1 MKHRLKFLKLHS
13 STSKTDV
20 IQIGLFAS
28 SKNERGGVNV
38 ILKYKREKTYQTMFG
53 ALFQYSDINWY
64 TCFVIKTNENF
75 IRLKKSVVF
84 HRPNLLTKSCFLHV
98 LILIESI

>member
-53 ALFQYSDINWY
+53 ALI
-64 TCFVIKTNENF
+64 
-75 IRLKKSVVF
+75 
-84 HRPNLLTKSCFLHV
+84 
-98 LILIESI
+98 

>member
-1 MKHRLKFLKLHS
+1 MPKSAIGWILEATFAVQVSQYVVKQMNVSDYILIKYRLKFLKLHS

-53 ALFQYSDINWY
+53 ALFQYL
-64 TCFVIKTNENF
+64 V
-75 IRLKKSVVF
+75 
-84 HRPNLLTKSCFLHV
+84 
-98 LILIESI
+98 